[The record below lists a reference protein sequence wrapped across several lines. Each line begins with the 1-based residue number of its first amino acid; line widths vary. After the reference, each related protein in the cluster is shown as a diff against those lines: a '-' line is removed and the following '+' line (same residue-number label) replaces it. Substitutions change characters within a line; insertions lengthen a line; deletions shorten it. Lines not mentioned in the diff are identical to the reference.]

1 MYSIGLDIGIASC
14 GWSVINDKNG
24 HIVDLGVSLFSSKNS
39 ANNLD
44 RRTSRGSRRL
54 LRRRV
59 TRLSDAK
66 KILEIISCIE
76 EDQLKNT
83 DPYQLRVKGL
93 TEQLTKSEI
102 YRVVMH
108 IVKKRGISYLDEDS
122 EEGAKESQD
131 YKNQV
136 LHNSD
141 LLKTLTPGQIQLQ
154 RLNEMGRVKTGINQS
169 GNYQLNVFTVSS
181 YANELERILEC
192 QQKFYPEIT
201 SDFIDKFINKET
213 GESAGLVYRKRPYY
227 HGPGNMAN
235 HSQYGRWIDYNK
247 NGQPAENI
255 FDKLIGTD
263 IQGELRASASSL
275 SAQKFNLFNDL
286 NNLRLPREEDRVTED
301 EKRKILSYLMGE
313 EITRFGA
320 NDLAK
325 LLGYKSNEIKGWRV
339 NKNDKP
345 EIHSMKVYRDWRDI
359 FSNYDVELNEIP
371 CDTID
376 GIAKVITLNTELDGI
391 INTLDIE
398 LPELDGKIKKVI
410 CDSFKELRKKTSSSS
425 WHSFSLKTLSQMI
438 PFMLANPMEQ
448 NTVLE
453 ELKLKTDLRN
463 TYADYTK
470 IPIKEITKDIYNP
483 TVNKSVSRAFHVMN
497 ALVEKYGKEQ
507 ISYVTIEMPR
517 DKNEDD
523 QKKTI
528 KNIQKTNENR
538 KKQSENFFLEQ
549 SGWSQNRFESEMR
562 KRGFAA
568 KLGYF
573 FEQNGRCAYSGESI
587 KAESLTSNATEIDHV
602 IPLSISLDDS
612 MNNKVLVKAQAN
624 QEKGQRTPYQAY
636 QDGAKLGQTWD
647 EYKTW
652 VINTYKKKHKRRILL
667 ETRDIFDPEV
677 RNQFIAR
684 NLNDT
689 RYASRVV
696 LNSVQS
702 FFNKSETK
710 VQVVTGNFTHT
721 LRKKWGES
729 LEKTRETHHHHAVDA
744 ALCAI
749 VPFVKVSRFVYYYDP
764 EGSKYMVDQETG
776 EKIPYHEYKKMKPD
790 ERRSYVP
797 KWDDFIGQLVPTLLY
812 PKIKFSH
819 QVDYKSNRKVS
830 DATIYST
837 RQVEKISIKRGKEIK
852 TEETFILDKIKDIYT
867 VEGWKEFK
875 KYQDKILA
883 KENDPETFKI
893 LCEIAEEYPKS
904 EEIQEPNG
912 NVKAVDRSPFERYCS
927 ANDVPGI
934 QKYSKKGN
942 GPYIK
947 SLKYYN
953 KKIGSH
959 VNITRDEFG
968 NMCDETKNGKK
979 VVLLSLNPWRTDV
992 YYNKELD
999 QFELLGIKY
1008 NHLKFVNGEYGVP
1021 IEVYDELKVIEKIS
1035 RDSEFCFSLYRKS
1048 RVLIEEGEEQIQGL
1062 FSSRTKSN
1070 TNYFEL
1076 KPIDKDRWDKT
1087 EDVPLFGKVSNGQFI
1102 KRLRSDMKITKIN
1115 TDHLGKCYYVK
1126 KETLKNI
1133 IS

>member
-24 HIVDLGVSLFSSKNS
+24 HIVDLGVSLFSSKDS

-66 KILEIISCIE
+66 KILETIDCIE
-76 EDQLKNT
+76 EDQLKNV

-93 TEQLTKSEI
+93 TEQLNKGEL
-102 YRVVMH
+102 YRVIMH

-122 EEGAKESQD
+122 EEGAKENQD

-136 LHNSD
+136 LYNSD
-141 LLKTLTPGQIQLQ
+141 LLKTLTPSQIQLQ
-154 RLNEMGRVKTGINQS
+154 RLKEVGRVKTGINQS

-181 YANELERILEC
+181 YANELKQILEC
-192 QQKFYPEIT
+192 QQEFYPEIT
-201 SDFIDKFINKET
+201 SEFIDKFVNKET
-213 GESAGLVYRKRPYY
+213 GELAGLVYRKRPYY
-227 HGPGNMAN
+227 HGPGNKAN
-235 HSQYGRWIDYNK
+235 HSQYGRWVDYDK

-275 SAQKFNLFNDL
+275 SAQTFNLLNDL
-286 NNLRLPREEDRVTED
+286 NNLRLPREENRVTED
-301 EKRKILSYLMGE
+301 EKKKILSYLMIE

-325 LLGYKSNEIKGWRV
+325 FLGYKSNEIKGWRV

-345 EIHSMKVYRDWRDI
+345 EVHSMKVYRDWRMI
-359 FSNYDVELNEIP
+359 FKENDLELNEISNEI
-371 CDTID
+371 ID
-376 GIAKVITLNTELDGI
+376 SIAKVITLNTELDGI
-391 INTLDIE
+391 INTLEIE
-398 LPELDGKIKKVI
+398 LPGLNGKIKEII
-410 CDSFKELRKKTSSSS
+410 CDNFKDLRKNTSSSS

-438 PFMLANPMEQ
+438 PFMLTSSMEQ

-453 ELKLKTDLRN
+453 ELKLKVDLRN
-463 TYADYTK
+463 TYADYIK

-483 TVNKSVSRAFHVMN
+483 TVNKSVRRAFHLMN
-497 ALVEKYGKEQ
+497 ALVKRFGKDQ

-528 KNIQKTNENR
+528 KDIQKTNENR
-538 KKQSENFFLEQ
+538 KKQSEKFFLDQ
-549 SGWSQNRFESEMR
+549 SGWSMNRFDSEMR

-568 KLGYF
+568 KLSYYY
-573 FEQNGRCAYSGESI
+573 EQNGRCAYSGERI
-587 KAESLTSNATEIDHV
+587 KAESLTSNATEIDHI
-602 IPLSISLDDS
+602 IPLSISFDDS
-612 MNNKVLVKAQAN
+612 LNNKVLVKAEAN

-647 EYKTW
+647 EYKNW
-652 VINTYKKKHKRRILL
+652 VNITYKKKHKRKILL
-667 ETRDIFDPEV
+667 EKRDIFDPEV
-677 RNQFIAR
+677 REQFIAR

-710 VQVVTGNFTHT
+710 VKVVTGNFTHT

-729 LEKTRETHHHHAVDA
+729 LDKTRETHHHHAVDA
-744 ALCAI
+744 TLCAI
-749 VPFVKVSRFVYYYDP
+749 VPFVKVSRFVYYYDLD
-764 EGSKYMVDQETG
+764 GSKHMIDQETG

-797 KWDDFIGQLVPTLLY
+797 KWDDFIGQLAPTLLY
-812 PKIKFSH
+812 PKINFSH
-819 QVDYKSNRKVS
+819 QVDYKANRKVS

-837 RQVEKISIKRGKEIK
+837 RQVEKVSVKRGKEVK
-852 TEETFILDKIKDIYT
+852 TEETFILDKINDIYT
-867 VEGWKEFK
+867 IGGWKEFK

-883 KENDPETFKI
+883 KDNDPETFKI
-893 LCEIAEEYPKS
+893 LCEIAEEYPES
-904 EEIQEPNG
+904 EEIQDPNG
-912 NVKAVDRSPFERYCS
+912 SVKIVDRSPFERYCT

-959 VNITRDEFG
+959 INITRDEFG
-968 NMCDETKNGKK
+968 NQCEETKNRKK
-979 VVLLSLNPWRTDV
+979 VILLSLNPWRTDV
-992 YYNKELD
+992 YYNKELN

-1008 NHLKFVNGEYGVP
+1008 NHLKFIKGEYGVP
-1021 IEVYDELKVIEKIS
+1021 VEVYDTLKIIEKIS
-1035 RDSEFCFSLYRKS
+1035 PESEFCFSLHRKN
-1048 RVLIEEGEEQIQGL
+1048 RVLIEDGEEQLQGL
-1062 FSSRTKSN
+1062 FSSRTMN
-1070 TNYFEL
+1070 NANYFEL
-1076 KPIDKDRWDKT
+1076 KPIDKARWDKT

-1102 KRLRSDMKITKIN
+1102 KRLRSNMKITKIN